1 MVGLFPTVRDKPV
14 GMSEPDESDSIDALC
29 SELADLIEERPTVAV
44 AESLTGGGIASALS
58 RASTSG
64 DWFAGGIVAYQ
75 PHVKHDLLEVPP
87 GPIVSAQAAET
98 MASNTA
104 RLLGADLVV
113 AVTGEAGPEPQEDKE
128 PGTVWFGVFDH
139 GSVDATK
146 RVFDGDPPDVL
157 AATVAASVR
166 ILVDRAKS
174 SGG

>member
-1 MVGLFPTVRDKPV
+1 MVGLFPTVRGKPV

-113 AVTGEAGPEPQEDKE
+113 AVTGEAGPEPQEED
-128 PGTVWFGVFDH
+128 PGTVWFGV
-139 GSVDATK
+139 V
-146 RVFDGDPPDVL
+146 
-157 AATVAASVR
+157 
-166 ILVDRAKS
+166 
-174 SGG
+174 SGGESSAGARCSTGTRRRSSRRQRCTPCAC

>member
-14 GMSEPDESDSIDALC
+14 GMSEPDESDPIDALC

-113 AVTGEAGPEPQEDKE
+113 AVTGEAGPEPQEED
-128 PGTVWFGVFDH
+128 PGTVWFGVVSGGRVF
-139 GSVDATK
+139 SRRK
-146 RVFDGDPPDVL
+146 VFDGDPPEIVEATTLHALRLLIDEARE
-157 AATVAASVR
+157 AA
-166 ILVDRAKS
+166 
-174 SGG
+174 G